1 MDYWFLCL
9 SLAAGPRTRLFDET
23 RFAQTHLSLSCC
35 SSECKHASSFPSFL
49 QRAASRVCKWM
60 FYIIM
65 LFHWGREE
73 DKTIKQSIYILKI
86 KLTLCAPLCTVRCG
100 IGWAWRGGED
110 AHMSP
115 CDSHT
120 YTHTHTHTHT
130 HSHPSFLPRP
140 LSVLRICGLRRA
152 RCGCKW
158 TAVPRRYSC
167 LSYCE
172 RHPRCCLGDRK
183 TPAQHTF
190 HAREILPCG
199 ARGFGSP
206 ASWCR
211 PLIPRG
217 SRFWL
222 ASAGIRDAGHA
233 VRYVCVCVGGSVC

>member
-130 HSHPSFLPRP
+130 HSLTPFLPP
-140 LSVLRICGLRRA
+140 ETSFCAAYMWTEKSQMWLQINSCSSALQLPVLLWTTPSLLPWWPKNPRATYVSRAGNPAMWSSGVRESGLLMSA
-152 RCGCKW
+152 LDSSGEP
-158 TAVPRRYSC
+158 V
-167 LSYCE
+167 
-172 RHPRCCLGDRK
+172 
-183 TPAQHTF
+183 
-190 HAREILPCG
+190 
-199 ARGFGSP
+199 
-206 ASWCR
+206 
-211 PLIPRG
+211 LIG
-217 SRFWL
+217 ECWN
-222 ASAGIRDAGHA
+222 
-233 VRYVCVCVGGSVC
+233 